1 MIAREDSA
9 ILALADGVNWGEKAS
24 IAARCAI
31 HGCLHHLNTA
41 LYSPA
46 AAPPETTSVLTPN
59 PLLHVALFVQ
69 NVVVQPPPFFG
80 VGGL

>member
-1 MIAREDSA
+1 MVAREDSA

-24 IAARCAI
+24 VAARCAV

-46 AAPPETTSVLTPN
+46 AVAPDTT
-59 PLLHVALFVQ
+59 
-69 NVVVQPPPFFG
+69 NVSIDRVPVFTLY
-80 VGGL
+80 VDRCSYS

>member
-1 MIAREDSA
+1 MVAREDSA

-24 IAARCAI
+24 IAARCAV

-46 AAPPETTSVLTPN
+46 ASPPETTTVSLM
-59 PLLHVALFVQ
+59 
-69 NVVVQPPPFFG
+69 G
-80 VGGL
+80 ISSCMYI